1 MRTNIWRKMCS
12 VVVLASFVT
21 GCGGFPKAPAYP
33 RKDDGFTGPQRISRP
48 GMTDDRPAP
57 LKLEPGDVLS
67 IDLQQEP
74 PRAITGIVVD
84 ATGRIHL
91 PLAGDIEV
99 GGRALSDAEAKI
111 QAAMRRYDK
120 FAEIVVH
127 IADGRGQR
135 VTVLGAVTTQ
145 GSVILVPG
153 ARVADVIAT
162 AGGPRFSTGEQN
174 VPSPLADLEG
184 AVVTRAGRTL
194 PISVAKALQ
203 GDPKHNVYMHP
214 GDYIYV
220 PPALGSSISVLGQ
233 VGAPRI
239 IPYHPGMR
247 LTQAIAMSG
256 GLTVG
261 ADKGDIR
268 VVRGTL
274 EAPRVYEASI
284 SDYIDG
290 DTNDVTM
297 QPGDIVFVTDHRIED
312 IGEVVALVSP
322 ILSLGL
328 SVVLTQ
334 SSLASQSLSNQL
346 SRQQLQ
352 MGTASGTITTPTT
365 PIVNPTP

>member
-1 MRTNIWRKMCS
+1 MRTNLWRKLCCIVS
-12 VVVLASFVT
+12 LASFVSA
-21 GCGGFPKAPAYP
+21 CGGFPKAPAYP
-33 RKDDGFTGPQRISRP
+33 RKEDGFTGPQHVARP
-48 GMTDDRPAP
+48 GISEDRPPP
-57 LKLEPGDVLS
+57 LKLEPGDILT

-74 PRAITGIVVD
+74 PKAITGLVVD
-84 ATGRIHL
+84 ATGKIHL

-99 GGRALSDAEAKI
+99 GGRALSDAEAKV
-111 QAAMRRYDK
+111 QGALRKYDK
-120 FAEIVVH
+120 FAEITIH

-145 GSVILVPG
+145 GSVLLVPG

-184 AVVTRAGRTL
+184 AVVTRGGRPL

-203 GDPKHNVYMHP
+203 GDPAHNVYMHA

-220 PPALGSSISVLGQ
+220 PPALGSSISILGQ
-233 VGAPRI
+233 VGAPRL

-247 LTQAIAMSG
+247 LTQVLAMSG
-256 GLTVG
+256 GVTIG

-268 VVRGTL
+268 VIRGSL
-274 EAPRVYEASI
+274 EAPRVYEASL
-284 SDYIDG
+284 SDYVDG

-297 QPGDIVFVTDHRIED
+297 APGDIVFVTDHRIED
-312 IGEVVALVSP
+312 IGEVLALVTP

-328 SVVLTQ
+328 SVALTQ
-334 SSLASQSLSNQL
+334 SSLASQALTNQL
-346 SRQQLQ
+346 TKQQIKTNATVT
-352 MGTASGTITTPTT
+352 GNAGITGGGITGP
-365 PIVNPTP
+365 